1 MGSFFVVQGSYMNRT
16 TPLPWGGTFTIP
28 AASLAMVNT
37 LGVVLLIPVYD
48 RLLIP
53 LMRRLGRPITLLGR
67 IGWGLVICSAA
78 MFAAAALERQRL
90 QMYHDKELTGAHVG
104 KWGRIVDLSVW
115 WQAPQYLL
123 VGLSEVFTSIGQ
135 LEFFYDQAPD
145 VMRSCSMALQVRIW
159 VMGGVEACGVVHDE
173 GTCGSEI
180 GQRTCEWVENH
191 ADPASWL

>member
-145 VMRSCSMALQVRIW
+145 VMRSCSMALQV
-159 VMGGVEACGVVHDE
+159 GGWLIRGRGFGNHVEWSTVW
-173 GTCGSEI
+173 
-180 GQRTCEWVENH
+180 QP
-191 ADPASWL
+191 AD